1 MGGWGSSL
9 SQSMSNPEN
18 TRGGPSYS
26 LATGDAAAPRLA
38 LLNSVYGP
46 DAERLLAQIGVPKDG
61 GVVDF
66 GCGTGSTLP
75 WFSRQVGPSGKLVG
89 LDASAAQLA
98 VAESACRAQGIG
110 TVQFVEASAYQTG
123 LARDSFD
130 VAHCRLLLCH
140 LPSPEKAI
148 AEMAAVTKPGGV
160 VVCFDVD
167 MASIASYPP
176 TDCYRKMR
184 DIYLERRRL
193 DGLDNDLGFK
203 LPELMVEAGLV
214 EPEMAIIN
222 PIYLRGDKK
231 RLWELSFRESS
242 ARAVDRGLIDQDG
255 LERLNAELIA
265 VAQDETIAVAQARMP
280 VCWAR
285 KLQLPPLQYVP

>member
-1 MGGWGSSL
+1 MSSSTSATGS
-9 SQSMSNPEN
+9 PF
-18 TRGGPSYS
+18 YS

-46 DAERLLAQIGVPKDG
+46 DAERLLQQIGVPTG
-61 GVVDF
+61 GSVVDF
-66 GCGTGSTLP
+66 GCGTGAILP
-75 WFSRQVGPSGKLVG
+75 WFSRQVGGAGKVVG

-98 VAESACRAQGIG
+98 VAGQECRAAAGIAN
-110 TVQFVEASAYQTG
+110 VEFVEASAYRSD
-123 LARDSFD
+123 LPRESFD

-140 LPSPEKAI
+140 LPSPELAI

-167 MASIASYPP
+167 MASIASFPP
-176 TDCYRKMR
+176 TDCYRRLR
-184 DIYLERRRL
+184 DIYMLRRRL

-203 LPELMVEAGLV
+203 LPKLMIDAGLV
-214 EPEMAIIN
+214 EPELAIIN

-231 RLWELSFRESS
+231 RLWELSFQESS
-242 ARAVDRGLIDQDG
+242 ARALDRGLIDKDG
-255 LERLNAELIA
+255 LDRLNAELLA

-285 KLQLPPLQYVP
+285 KPLK